1 MTIKNETFLM
11 IFKLYEETYY
21 LQRPRGACPRSNAM
35 PDTWVRIFIAYWH
48 ERLKELKGTLECF
61 FKVKQLRFVLRDASR
76 PSSWQHQ
83 RCSDAWCREYIF
95 GVDLHLKP
103 LNQFNRQVLAT
114 LFEIF
119 IFCSKI
125 QLWFPEKIVDYL
137 GWKTRENVVVLDFLA
152 VDNFDFTRKIVK
164 KNLDEKLVKMLRF
177 WTHDTSF
184 F

>member
-1 MTIKNETFLM
+1 MPKCQNSNATFWVIFKKCGIGMTIKNETFLM

-83 RCSDAWCREYIF
+83 RSDAVSIFLGSTCTWNSSTSSAARSLAPTKYYVLNCRVRSLLRPNDQRRHCWC
-95 GVDLHLKP
+95 K
-103 LNQFNRQVLAT
+103 
-114 LFEIF
+114 IF
-119 IFCSKI
+119 ITK
-125 QLWFPEKIVDYL
+125 
-137 GWKTRENVVVLDFLA
+137 
-152 VDNFDFTRKIVK
+152 
-164 KNLDEKLVKMLRF
+164 
-177 WTHDTSF
+177 
-184 F
+184 